1 MEGSRADWC
10 PGGKFSR
17 KFHFLSPE
25 KLPDWLLCPLIVR
38 SRKFG
43 RLLNI
48 KPRPTTPVR
57 QSRHQQR
64 YLSPFNFLPLVR
76 GWILS
81 KAAYL
86 KTNGKLMR
94 CYIILEICYE
104 GSVLVIS
111 AFCALV
117 ESGLDIKMIICI
129 HESRQTSS
137 ERGTLVGI
145 EDKMPSTL
153 SSKYLDYFFMEHYN
167 RQHCRLNICRYI
179 D

>member
-1 MEGSRADWC
+1 MSM
-10 PGGKFSR
+10 
-17 KFHFLSPE
+17 
-25 KLPDWLLCPLIVR
+25 
-38 SRKFG
+38 
-43 RLLNI
+43 
-48 KPRPTTPVR
+48 
-57 QSRHQQR
+57 
-64 YLSPFNFLPLVR
+64 
-76 GWILS
+76 
-81 KAAYL
+81 AAYL

-94 CYIILEICYE
+94 CYIISEICYK

-145 EDKMPSTL
+145 EDKMPATL

-167 RQHCRLNICRYI
+167 SKKRI
-179 D
+179 DSIAV

>member
-1 MEGSRADWC
+1 M
-10 PGGKFSR
+10 
-17 KFHFLSPE
+17 
-25 KLPDWLLCPLIVR
+25 
-38 SRKFG
+38 
-43 RLLNI
+43 
-48 KPRPTTPVR
+48 
-57 QSRHQQR
+57 
-64 YLSPFNFLPLVR
+64 
-76 GWILS
+76 S

-94 CYIILEICYE
+94 CNMILGICYE

-129 HESRQTSS
+129 HQSRQTSS

-153 SSKYLDYFFMEHYN
+153 SSKYLDYFFMKHYN
-167 RQHCRLNICRYI
+167 SKKRIDSIAVSIFVDILFDKYSVTETMVQRTLLIVRGGALSRCGQNFHCFVV
-179 D
+179 

>member
-1 MEGSRADWC
+1 M
-10 PGGKFSR
+10 
-17 KFHFLSPE
+17 
-25 KLPDWLLCPLIVR
+25 
-38 SRKFG
+38 
-43 RLLNI
+43 
-48 KPRPTTPVR
+48 
-57 QSRHQQR
+57 
-64 YLSPFNFLPLVR
+64 
-76 GWILS
+76 S

-94 CYIILEICYE
+94 CNMISGICYE

-167 RQHCRLNICRYI
+167 SKKRI
-179 D
+179 DSIAVSIFVDILFELTNTEYHK

>member
-1 MEGSRADWC
+1 M
-10 PGGKFSR
+10 
-17 KFHFLSPE
+17 
-25 KLPDWLLCPLIVR
+25 
-38 SRKFG
+38 
-43 RLLNI
+43 
-48 KPRPTTPVR
+48 
-57 QSRHQQR
+57 
-64 YLSPFNFLPLVR
+64 
-76 GWILS
+76 S

-94 CYIILEICYE
+94 CYIILETCYK

-129 HESRQTSS
+129 HQSRQTSS

-153 SSKYLDYFFMEHYN
+153 SSKYLDYFFREHYN
-167 RQHCRLNICRYI
+167 SKKRIGRIAVSIFLDILLELNNTEYQKRKSK
-179 D
+179 